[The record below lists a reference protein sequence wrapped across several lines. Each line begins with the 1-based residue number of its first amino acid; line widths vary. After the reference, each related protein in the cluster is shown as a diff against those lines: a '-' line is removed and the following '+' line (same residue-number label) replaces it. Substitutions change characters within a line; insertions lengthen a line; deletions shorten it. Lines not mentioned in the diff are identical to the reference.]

1 MKKCASQRRGL
12 KDAFQTMAKQT
23 QLIGKSMVLLA
34 IKAEQDDAGR
44 QSHAPEHFACREV
57 PRRKY
62 WRV

>member
-44 QSHAPEHFACREV
+44 QSHAPEHFA
-57 PRRKY
+57 
-62 WRV
+62 